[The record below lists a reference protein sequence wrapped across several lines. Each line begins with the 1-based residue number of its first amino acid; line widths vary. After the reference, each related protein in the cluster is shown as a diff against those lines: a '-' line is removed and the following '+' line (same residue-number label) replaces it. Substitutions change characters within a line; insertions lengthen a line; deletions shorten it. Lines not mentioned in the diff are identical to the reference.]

1 MKELFVPPIRTWLS
15 MIRGPALKIC
25 FLIALA
31 MPAAWA
37 QTPSAQNSPLPPQ
50 AKQVHG
56 LAVPVPKEIF
66 RSLDQ
71 FRDANWRGVKRP
83 EVAGWKSHGDQ
94 AQIATLLGVV
104 TAEGFI
110 AMEAEDP
117 AEVKDVGNSVLSLA
131 RALGIR
137 ERALRR
143 SRSIIELA
151 DKNEWSEA
159 RKEWDGVLSDLETGM
174 IELKSTHLSQ
184 LASLGGW
191 LRGTEAL
198 SALVLQNYSPE
209 RAELI
214 RQPGLA
220 GYLEKQLLAMSS
232 DIRARPIVVKLLD
245 GIRTIR
251 SLLATENG
259 PLSEETVRK
268 VHGVCAEL
276 VPLSSRRLE

>member
-1 MKELFVPPIRTWLS
+1 VS
-15 MIRGPALKIC
+15 AL
-25 FLIALA
+25 
-31 MPAAWA
+31 A
-37 QTPSAQNSPLPPQ
+37 QTPSKQNSPFPSQ

-56 LAVPVPKEIF
+56 LVVPVPKEIF

-71 FRDANWRGVKRP
+71 FRDANWSAVKRP
-83 EVAGWKSHGDQ
+83 EVARWKSHGDQ
-94 AQIATLLGVV
+94 AQIAMLLGVV

-110 AMEAEDP
+110 AMEAKDST
-117 AEVKDVGNSVLSLA
+117 EVENLGKSVLSLA
-131 RALGIR
+131 RGLGIR
-137 ERALRR
+137 DRAIRR
-143 SRSIIELA
+143 SRSIMELA
-151 DKNEWSEA
+151 DKNDWSEA

-251 SLLATENG
+251 SLVENG
-259 PLSEETVRK
+259 DEPLSAETVRK
-268 VHGVCAEL
+268 IHGVCAEL
-276 VPLSSRRLE
+276 VPLSSQRD

>member
-37 QTPSAQNSPLPPQ
+37 QTPSAQNSSLPPQ

-198 SALVLQNYSPE
+198 SALVLQTYSPE

-214 RQPGLA
+214 RQPGLVND
-220 GYLEKQLLAMSS
+220 LENQLLAMNS

-251 SLLATENG
+251 SLVESENG

-276 VPLSSRRLE
+276 VPLSSRPLE